1 MVNSVYY
8 FYNALLCKVHGYDI
22 IIQGFWARVERKME
36 SMMGTRKVKN
46 SIKGARTMGFS
57 LIELIVVIAIMAVL
71 IGLIAPAF
79 AKNIEENKKKSCRQN
94 REAILAVYER
104 CLFDSSI
111 ADIKLDATSL
121 GKVIPQSLG
130 GTWTTTFKPVESEV
144 GEYRNCRMKGNNSG
158 NSYTTAGNYGVD
170 ATSHT
175 AWIKC
180 PDCGDTVS
188 VDLVEWH
195 TNSTTSTDDEKVTE
209 PEPTATPNPSNIY
222 EVRFH
227 ENGYGTINF
236 VNPQQVTEGDR
247 AANPGNLAN
256 TKTRTFAC
264 WAESASASPTDSFDF
279 STPIM
284 SDMDLYAIWIGV
296 KTGEV
301 WPYADDMTWWDA
313 NYFSHGSEVDGN
325 KYDLTGD
332 YNNMYITL
340 KAPSGV
346 FTSLSG
352 SQFVYVEASGDQK
365 IWYHEAMSPEYYS
378 ALHPNYLVQLTGNNY
393 EIDITGKNAYKESDC
408 VYMPGQIIN
417 GDLVTFI
424 DGSNEYVYVYWHESD
439 ETHNPFNLDSIRRY
453 DSHPNNMYRVNKP

>member
-1 MVNSVYY
+1 
-8 FYNALLCKVHGYDI
+8 
-22 IIQGFWARVERKME
+22 
-36 SMMGTRKVKN
+36 MGTRKNIN
-46 SIKGARTMGFS
+46 SIKHAKTMGFS
-57 LIELIVVIAIMAVL
+57 LLELIVVIAIMAVL

-79 AKNIEENKKKSCRQN
+79 AKNIDENKKKSCRQN

-111 ADIKLDATSL
+111 ADITLDATSL

-130 GTWTTTFKPVESEV
+130 GTWTTTFKPVENEV
-144 GEYRNCRMKGNNSG
+144 GEYRNCRMKGTNKG
-158 NSYTTAGNYGVD
+158 NSYTSAGNYGVD

-195 TNSTTSTDDEKVTE
+195 ANSTTSTDDEKVTE
-209 PEPTATPNPSNIY
+209 PEPTATPNPTNEY
-222 EVRFH
+222 EVTFH
-227 ENGYGTINF
+227 ENGYGTIDF
-236 VNPQQVTEGDR
+236 TNPQIVKEGDR

-264 WAESASASPTDSFDF
+264 WADSPSASPTDSFDF

-284 SDMDLYAIWIGV
+284 ADTELYAIWIGV

-301 WPYADDMTWWDA
+301 WPYADDITWWDA
-313 NYFSHGSEVDGN
+313 NYFSHGDEVTNHELSG
-325 KYDLTGD
+325 T
-332 YNNMYITL
+332 YNNMFMVL
-340 KAPSGV
+340 NSPSGI

-352 SQFVYVEASGDQK
+352 QQFVYVNENDDQK
-365 IWYHEAMSPEYYS
+365 IWYHEAMTPEYYS
-378 ALHPNYLVQLTGNNY
+378 ALHPNWLIQLTGNNY
-393 EIDITGKNAYKESDC
+393 EYDITGNNGNKN

-417 GDLVTFI
+417 GDLVTFK
-424 DGSNEYVYVYWHESD
+424 DGGKEYVYVYWNSGD
-439 ETHNPFNLDSIRRY
+439 ENHNPFNLGQIRNY
-453 DSHPNNMYRVNKP
+453 DNHPNNMYRVNKSKP

>member
-1 MVNSVYY
+1 
-8 FYNALLCKVHGYDI
+8 
-22 IIQGFWARVERKME
+22 
-36 SMMGTRKVKN
+36 MMGTREKNN
-46 SIKGARTMGFS
+46 SIKCTRTMGFS
-57 LIELIVVIAIMAVL
+57 LIELVIVIAIMAVL
-71 IGLIAPAF
+71 IGLVAPAF
-79 AKNIEENKKKSCRQN
+79 AKNIAENKKKACRQN

-111 ADIKLDATSL
+111 ADISLDTTSL

-130 GTWTTTFKPVESEV
+130 GTWTTVFKPVESEV
-144 GEYRNCRMKGNNSG
+144 GEYRNCRTKGTSSG

-170 ATSHT
+170 TTSHT

-188 VDLVEWH
+188 VDLVAWH
-195 TNSTTSTDDEKVTE
+195 ANSATSTDDEKVTE
-209 PEPTATPNPSNIY
+209 PEPTATPDATVEY
-222 EVRFH
+222 EVTFH
-227 ENGYGTINF
+227 ENGYGTIDF
-236 VNPQQVTEGDR
+236 TNPQRVSEGDR
-247 AANPGNLAN
+247 AANPGKLSD

-264 WAESASASPTDSFDF
+264 WAESPSAAPTDSFDF

-284 SDMDLYAIWIGV
+284 HDTDLYAIWIGV

-301 WPYADDMTWWDA
+301 WPYADDMTWWDK
-313 NYFSHGSEVDGN
+313 NYFDHAGEVTS
-325 KYDLTGD
+325 YSLAGD
-332 YNNMYITL
+332 YNNMYVTL

-352 SQFVYVEASGDQK
+352 QQFVYVEASTDQK
-365 IWYHEAMSPEYYS
+365 IWYHEAMTPEYYS

-393 EIDITGKNAYKESDC
+393 EIDITGKKPNKESDR

-424 DGSNEYVYVYWHESD
+424 DGGKQYVYVYWHDSD
-439 ETHNPFNLDSIRRY
+439 ENHNPFDLNQIRSY
-453 DSHPNNMYRVNKP
+453 AQHPNNMYRVNKP